1 MERKWQIQEAKSK
14 FSELIDE
21 ASKNVH
27 QIITKH
33 GKDTAVIISIEE
45 YKKLTQQNGSL
56 VDFFKN
62 SPLAGESINLE
73 REKDKPREFDF

>member
-1 MERKWQIQEAKSK
+1 MIGKIS
-14 FSELIDE
+14 LTL
-21 ASKNVH
+21 H

-45 YKKLTQQNGSL
+45 YKKLTQKNGSL

-62 SPLAGESINLE
+62 SPLAEEEINLE
-73 REKDKPREFDF
+73 RAKDHSREFEF